1 VKKIS
6 LSDLPR
12 EGVSHD
18 PQILKQVMLR
28 RGDAP
33 HLTGFSRAVLLPGQ
47 TAHAHEHQDM
57 FEVFFVASGAGVMT
71 VAGAQHQLQAGTCLL
86 VEPGE
91 RHEIT
96 NNGSAE
102 LVLLYFGIEA

>member
-1 VKKIS
+1 MKKMS
-6 LSDLPR
+6 LEQLPR

-18 PQILKQVMLR
+18 PQISKRVMLR
-28 RGDAP
+28 RGDVP

-47 TAHAHEHQDM
+47 TARVHEHRDM
-57 FEVFFVASGAGVMT
+57 FEVFFVESGEGVMLLD
-71 VAGAQHQLQAGTCLL
+71 GAPQRLEPGVCVL

-96 NNGSAE
+96 NNGESD
-102 LVLLYFGIEA
+102 LVLNYFGVEQ